1 MFAAIVLA
9 FPQQLKSS
17 RALPLLSRWQQAGPR
32 VSVSIDNFLAVAP
45 EHAYDSLIEEAA
57 SVHRVDPALI
67 RSVMA
72 SESAF
77 DTWAVS
83 RAGAQGLMQ
92 LMPDIAA
99 AFGVENPFDP
109 RQNIMAGT
117 QLLRELLDQH
127 HGDLA
132 LTLASYNAGAGVV
145 AQYGEVPPFR
155 ETQDYVKRVSDL
167 LADAHASP

>member
-1 MFAAIVLA
+1 MFAALAFA

-17 RALPLLSRWQQAGPR
+17 RALPLLNRWQQAGPR
-32 VSVSIDNFLAVAP
+32 VSVSIDSFFAVAP
-45 EHAYDSLIEEAA
+45 EHAYDDLIDEAA

-77 DTWAVS
+77 DPWAVS

-92 LMPDIAA
+92 LMPDIAV

-109 RQNIMAGT
+109 RQNIMAGA

-127 HGDLA
+127 HGNLVLA
-132 LTLASYNAGAGVV
+132 LASYNAGAGIV
-145 AQYGEVPPFR
+145 AQYGEIPPFR
-155 ETQDYVKRVSDL
+155 ETQDYVKRVTDL
-167 LADAHASP
+167 LADAHATP

>member
-1 MFAAIVLA
+1 MFAALA
-9 FPQQLKSS
+9 FAFPRQLKSS
-17 RALPLLSRWQQAGPR
+17 HALPLLNRWQQAGPR
-32 VSVSIDNFLAVAP
+32 VSVSIDSFLAVAP
-45 EHAYDSLIEEAA
+45 EHAYDDLIDEAA

-77 DTWAVS
+77 DPWAVS

-92 LMPDIAA
+92 LMPDIAV

-109 RQNIMAGT
+109 RQNIMAGA

-127 HGDLA
+127 HGSLVLA
-132 LTLASYNAGAGVV
+132 LASYNAGAGIV
-145 AQYGEVPPFR
+145 AQYGEIPTIR
-155 ETQDYVKRVSDL
+155 ETQDYVKRVTGL
-167 LADAHASP
+167 LADAHATP